1 MLASGSPQSM
11 VPSACAKCTSGT
23 SEDGNGRLPCGSLLP
38 VPSSSSCDAA
48 VATWANA
55 TSKNE
60 NALRSISNLQSML
73 SSSSWDLGYW
83 PMTDEHAALPGS
95 SLQSRL
101 SSSSGLGRLA
111 RQMTRRSCCPECHT
125 AKQQVRIAQAARQK
139 TRMPGCNRQS
149 SIHAV
154 KQQLRLDDWHGKGD
168 KCHVSSCSRQSM
180 LSSSWR
186 ELHKR
191 HTWTKMPCCQAAVF
205 CPCC

>member
-60 NALRSISNLQSML
+60 NALRSISSLQSML

-101 SSSSGLGRLA
+101 SSSSWTWTIG
-111 RQMTRRSCCPECHT
+111 TS
-125 AKQQVRIAQAARQK
+125 
-139 TRMPGCNRQS
+139 N
-149 SIHAV
+149 
-154 KQQLRLDDWHGKGD
+154 D
-168 KCHVSSCSRQSM
+168 KNAM
-180 LSSSWR
+180 LS
-186 ELHKR
+186 
-191 HTWTKMPCCQAAVF
+191 KMPCCQATGANRTSGTSKDKNAWLQSAVF
-205 CPCC
+205 NSCCQAAVGIWATGP